1 MGIWRYIQI
10 KSLEQAEENEEVCAV
25 YENPMKNTSG
35 MKNSAEMKAAEKDAK
50 DGKCELVVWRE
61 EKEEKNDINKLKEKL
76 EEAAMFYEN
85 LAVYQG
91 DKGIKAKSEDT
102 RKYYLITSSYNTGR
116 AEGMIEALKLL
127 EKYMG

>member
-1 MGIWRYIQI
+1 MGIWRYIKI
-10 KSLEQAEENEEVCAV
+10 ENLAQAEENEEVCAV
-25 YENPMKNTSG
+25 YENPMKNVSG
-35 MKNSAEMKAAEKDAK
+35 SKYSEKMKGAEKDAK
-50 DGKCELVVWRE
+50 AGKCKLVVWRE
-61 EKEEKNDINKLKEKL
+61 VENSIDKTEELKEKL
-76 EEAAMFYEN
+76 KESALFYDN